1 MKESTVKRSKRYL
14 RPVPFTCFALFVCV
28 AHTHSQSQIPTR
40 LPNINDNLQSVKVK
54 PDNTVTFKIYAPKAS
69 SVTVSG
75 DFLMGT
81 PAAAMTKG
89 DNGVWSF
96 TSNVI

>member
-28 AHTHSQSQIPTR
+28 AHTHSQSQIPAR
-40 LPNINDNLQSVKVK
+40 VPNINDNLQSVEVK

-89 DNGVWSF
+89 YNRPRFQGEP
-96 TSNVI
+96 